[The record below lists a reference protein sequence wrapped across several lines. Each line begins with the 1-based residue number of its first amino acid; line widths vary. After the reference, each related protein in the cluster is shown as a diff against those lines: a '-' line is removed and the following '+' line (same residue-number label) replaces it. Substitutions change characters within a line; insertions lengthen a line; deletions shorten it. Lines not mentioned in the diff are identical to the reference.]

1 MMPSCFTVRPVS
13 EQAWDAEKELQHLSP
28 LIYGVVAAIVLA
40 CFLREIPCFQKL
52 IGNSEPYPAR
62 SWLRLFVCP
71 LGKKHNYRVIS
82 ITPACAQ
89 RLKPDGCCLTWRP

>member
-52 IGNSEPYPAR
+52 R
-62 SWLRLFVCP
+62 QF
-71 LGKKHNYRVIS
+71 
-82 ITPACAQ
+82 
-89 RLKPDGCCLTWRP
+89 